1 MKSIVKHIL
10 LIQVIVLI
18 FSGAFATPI
27 HFHTS
32 LYKNTGG
39 DTGVNL
45 TSKKKTVIVLHG
57 SLMNFNAEYGRNFF
71 DLNWN
76 TVAEGGCDHFDI
88 ERSTDGN
95 NYEKVGE
102 VKKFQSISTDENY
115 SFRDNVKPTIA
126 RKYDLYYRLKQVDG
140 NGDFSYSKV
149 LIARMY
155 NTKSLAALSVTPD
168 PAMNDILVN
177 VQLKIR
183 SYVVINLRDNE
194 GNMVMKKEFH
204 ANDEFNTY
212 KLDGTNQLQ
221 PGMYALEIIVNSNER
236 MQMKLLKSANYTD

>member
-1 MKSIVKHIL
+1 MKSIVKHVL
-10 LIQVIVLI
+10 LLQAIVLI
-18 FSGAFATPI
+18 FSGVFATPI
-27 HFHTS
+27 YFHSS
-32 LYKNTGG
+32 LIKNAIA

-45 TSKKKTVIVLHG
+45 TSRNKSAIVLHG
-57 SLMNFNAEYGRNFF
+57 SLVNFNAAYGKNFF

-76 TVAEGGCDHFDI
+76 TIAEGGCDHFDI

-102 VKKFQSISTDENY
+102 VKKFKSISNDENY
-115 SFRDNVKPTIA
+115 SFRDNVKPSVA
-126 RKYDLYYRLKQVDG
+126 RNYDLYYRLKQVNE

-155 NTKSLAALSVTPD
+155 NTKSLASVSVTPD
-168 PAMNDILVN
+168 PTMNDILVN
-177 VQLKIR
+177 IQLKIR
-183 SYVVINLRDNE
+183 SYVVINLRDNG

-212 KLDGTNQLQ
+212 KLDGTSQLQ
-221 PGMYALEIIVNSNER
+221 PGMYSMEIIVNSNER
-236 MQMKLLKSANYTD
+236 MQMKLLKSTNYTD